1 MALIQPACA
10 EYLRGCLRRLR
21 LPRPVNIFL
30 FGFDPRPEEDLP
42 HATCVPRRT
51 AGVAEGKEAKRRGP
65 KAGAVRMSYDQIGH
79 KIEEWCGRYS
89 DFPGE
94 VSLER
99 LSEET
104 GLFKAH
110 LLKYFQYH
118 LKKDFR
124 LWKLEKKIA
133 CAQRLLRDKPD
144 MMIADISLRAGF
156 NNSANFFRQFK
167 RIVGCT
173 PQEWRSVEQSK
184 ISV

>member
-1 MALIQPACA
+1 MALIQPACT

-30 FGFDPRPEEDLP
+30 FGFDPLPEKDIP
-42 HATCVPRRT
+42 HALSPGETT
-51 AGVAEGKEAKRRGP
+51 VADEREPKRRGP
-65 KAGAVRMSYDQIGH
+65 KPGLIRISYEEIGK
-79 KIEEWCGRYS
+79 KIEEWCGRYP
-89 DFPGE
+89 DFPAE

-110 LLKYFQYH
+110 LLKYFQFH
-118 LKKDFR
+118 LEKDFR

-133 CAQRLLRDKPD
+133 YAQRILREKPD
-144 MMIADISLRAGF
+144 MMIADVSLRAGF
-156 NNSANFFRQFK
+156 NNAANFFRQFK

-173 PQEWRSVEQSK
+173 PQEWRNAE
-184 ISV
+184 